1 MQILLQIFSENG
13 AKPNAAEREG
23 RAFLRVA
30 SNGGRIVV
38 CWCLFYV
45 MLR

>member
-23 RAFLRVA
+23 RAFLRVEP
-30 SNGGRIVV
+30 SE
-38 CWCLFYV
+38 
-45 MLR
+45 